1 VSGELEALS
10 KAGGEILNDPSVRE
24 FIGRVTGEP
33 AAELGG
39 LLGDRIR
46 WWRFRQWVKLCVRA
60 KELLDNAGLEAHEV
74 RPGVLVPVLEGG
86 SLADDESP
94 FRSVGQPCWRT
105 PPRPHPL
112 SHRVSH
118 TSSGS
123 SIPLTPSCSM
133 RSMPGGTF
141 PDGTGR
147 RMRSTGG
154 QRPGRSGSRGATS
167 SWRSTTSFACGW
179 STRRRPTE
187 PSSARPWGSR
197 RSGPNSFARA
207 SRPAPTPSH
216 PPGRPSGPPGRERD
230 ANILRS
236 AEGRQ
241 LSMSG
246 KQSHCG
252 AVCGLAATLWGNSAL
267 LY

>member
-94 FRSVGQPCWRT
+94 LQERWAALLANAAATPSAIPPSFPHILGQLDSTDAKLLDAIYAWGHVPGRNWEEDAIDGRAAAGEIGIEGRDFELALDNLIRLRMVNTQATYGALVGETVGLTTLGSELVRACKPPGTHAEPSPRAT
-105 PPRPHPL
+105 VRPPRP
-112 SHRVSH
+112 R
-118 TSSGS
+118 T
-123 SIPLTPSCSM
+123 
-133 RSMPGGTF
+133 
-141 PDGTGR
+141 
-147 RMRSTGG
+147 
-154 QRPGRSGSRGATS
+154 
-167 SWRSTTSFACGW
+167 
-179 STRRRPTE
+179 
-187 PSSARPWGSR
+187 
-197 RSGPNSFARA
+197 
-207 SRPAPTPSH
+207 
-216 PPGRPSGPPGRERD
+216 
-230 ANILRS
+230 
-236 AEGRQ
+236 
-241 LSMSG
+241 
-246 KQSHCG
+246 
-252 AVCGLAATLWGNSAL
+252 
-267 LY
+267 